1 MKINYL
7 FSKIDRDKGL
17 NNNQIKYIK
26 EDIKNNMSITFIASL
41 FNEYERNDKQIKE
54 IIKVFNN
61 INITFNKV
69 HLIDNRIS
77 KENSIKYIE
86 ESNIIYLL
94 GGSPEEEMKS
104 IKEYNLFDIL
114 KERDG
119 ITMGTSAG
127 AMNQAKKI
135 IYKDDFDNYKI
146 KEYEGLGII
155 DYNIYP
161 HFDINN
167 KEYMEEVYE
176 VSKYI
181 KIIGLP
187 NESFIR
193 IKENNIEVIG
203 KYYIIKDGTIESE
216 NNL

>member
-7 FSKIDRDKGL
+7 FSKIDRDKGFSIR
-17 NNNQIKYIK
+17 QAKYIK
-26 EDIKNNMSITFIASL
+26 EDIKNDMNITFIASL
-41 FNEYERNDKQIKE
+41 FNEYERNDNQIKE
-54 IIKVFNN
+54 LIKIFNKV
-61 INITFNKV
+61 NITFNKI

-77 KENSIKYIE
+77 KENAIKYIE
-86 ESNIIYLL
+86 ESDIIYLL

-104 IKEYNLFDIL
+104 IKEYKLFDIL
-114 KERDG
+114 KEREG
-119 ITMGTSAG
+119 ITIGTSAG

-161 HFDINN
+161 HFDVNN

-176 VSKYI
+176 ISKYI

-193 IKENNIEVIG
+193 IKDSNIEIIG
-203 KYYIIKDGTIESE
+203 NYYIIKDNTIERR
-216 NNL
+216 LI

>member
-26 EDIKNNMSITFIASL
+26 EDIKNNMNITFIASL
-41 FNEYERNDKQIKE
+41 FNEYERNDEQVQE
-54 IIKVFNN
+54 LIKVFNK
-61 INITFNKV
+61 INIAFNKV
-69 HLIDNRIS
+69 YLIDNRIS
-77 KENSIKYIE
+77 KEDSIKYIE
-86 ESNIIYLL
+86 ESDIIYLL

-104 IKEYNLFDIL
+104 IKEYKLFDIL
-114 KERDG
+114 KEKNK
-119 ITMGTSAG
+119 ITIGTSAG
-127 AMNQAKKI
+127 AMNQAKKV

-167 KEYMEEVYE
+167 EEYMKEVYE
-176 VSKYI
+176 ISKYI

-193 IKENNIEVIG
+193 IKDSNIEIIG
-203 KYYIIKDGTIESE
+203 NYYIIKDNTIERR
-216 NNL
+216 LI

>member
-104 IKEYNLFDIL
+104 IKEYKLFDIL
-114 KERDG
+114 KEREG
-119 ITMGTSAG
+119 ITIGTSAG

-203 KYYIIKDGTIESE
+203 KYYIIKDGAIESE

>member
-203 KYYIIKDGTIESE
+203 KYYIIKDGAIESE